1 MINVFIIGGVSV
13 LGWLALVGWRRYDR
27 GRRVAAA
34 EKAIDLQRAH
44 TIIGELES
52 ISQQVRRSLA
62 AHQGSILRF
71 KQRVDSLS
79 HTDESSV
86 REISTEAEKVL
97 EPTEM
102 LARQIAAAYEQI
114 RRQSSLLNLMSSATR
129 DPLTHVEN
137 RPTLENALLRIFE
150 AGDGMDFCLAIF
162 DLDNFR
168 HFNMTHGPQQGDLVL
183 RQLASILRHGTRSG
197 DLVARY
203 ENDDFIVLMP
213 VTDLREACLRC
224 AELRGAVAAKLPLTV
239 SCGIAVVEASD
250 SQERLLARADAA
262 LYSARSGGGNV
273 IFAHAGRHIELVDDS
288 GRLASELNDAEF
300 EALGAA
306 GETRAFVLA

>member
-1 MINVFIIGGVSV
+1 MINVFILGGVSL
-13 LGWLALVGWRRYDR
+13 LGWVAVVGWRRYDR
-27 GRRVAAA
+27 HRRAAAA

-44 TIIGELES
+44 TIITELET

-71 KQRVDSLS
+71 KQRVNSLT
-79 HTDESSV
+79 HTDETSV

-102 LARQIAAAYEQI
+102 LAKQIAAAYEQI

-129 DPLTHVEN
+129 DPLTHAEN
-137 RPTLENALLRIFE
+137 RQTLEDALLRMFE
-150 AGDGMDFCLAIF
+150 AGDGMAFCLAIF

-168 HFNMTHGPQQGDLVL
+168 HYNMTQGSQQGDLLL
-183 RQLASILRHGTRSG
+183 RQLASILRHGARSG

-203 ENDDFIVLMP
+203 ENDDFVVLMP
-213 VTDLREACLRC
+213 VTELREACLRC
-224 AELRGAVAAKLPLTV
+224 AELRAVIGAKLPLTV
-239 SCGIAVVEASD
+239 SGGIAVVEADD
-250 SQERLLARADAA
+250 SWDRMLARADAA
-262 LYSARSGGGNV
+262 LYSARSSGGNV
-273 IFAHAGRHIELVDDS
+273 LFAHAGRHIELVDDN

-300 EALGAA
+300 EALGPIT
-306 GETRAFVLA
+306 ENRAFVLA